1 MWRLLPLNVNGKKL
15 GNLCRLIILRVISS
29 DHVTMKRLSWL
40 QVTPLILY
48 ECRFAYF
55 LYRTSGEKVFM
66 SEGVSN
72 ILTLRPVATKKNIE
86 SGENAIAVTSSLKLK
101 WAITTLRYMLM
112 MSEKPS
118 TSIDIRVLR
127 SGERQ
132 SDAMF
137 DLFWKGSVCAIFV
150 VKLNMLI
157 LLPTG
162 DNSS

>member
-1 MWRLLPLNVNGKKL
+1 
-15 GNLCRLIILRVISS
+15 
-29 DHVTMKRLSWL
+29 
-40 QVTPLILY
+40 
-48 ECRFAYF
+48 
-55 LYRTSGEKVFM
+55 M

-86 SGENAIAVTSSLKLK
+86 SGEKAIAVTSSLKLK

-118 TSIDIRVLR
+118 MSIDMRVLR

>member
-1 MWRLLPLNVNGKKL
+1 
-15 GNLCRLIILRVISS
+15 
-29 DHVTMKRLSWL
+29 
-40 QVTPLILY
+40 
-48 ECRFAYF
+48 
-55 LYRTSGEKVFM
+55 M

-72 ILTLRPVATKKNIE
+72 IFTLRPVATKKNFE

-101 WAITTLRYMLM
+101 WAMTTLRCMLM

-118 TSIDIRVLR
+118 TSTDISVLR

-137 DLFWKGSVCAIFV
+137 DLFWKGSVYAIFV

-162 DNSS
+162 DKSS